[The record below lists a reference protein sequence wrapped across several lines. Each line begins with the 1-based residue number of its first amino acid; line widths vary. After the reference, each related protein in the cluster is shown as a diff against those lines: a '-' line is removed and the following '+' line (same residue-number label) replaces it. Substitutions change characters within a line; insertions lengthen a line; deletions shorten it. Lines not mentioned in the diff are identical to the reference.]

1 MMATLKA
8 GLALALL
15 LLAFMGLK
23 HGWFLQAS
31 TAVFD
36 EKALTKHFITQ
47 LAERHVK
54 NQKIN
59 ETTLKFK
66 RALRES
72 LDFYRASHPHQ
83 LVLRKET
90 VAFGGADITDTIAG
104 RVAQTMKRAS

>member
-1 MMATLKA
+1 MTTINAVFSVA
-8 GLALALL
+8 ALALMAVL
-15 LLAFMGLK
+15 F
-23 HGWFLQAS
+23 WIREERV
-31 TAVFD
+31 AVFD
-36 EKALTKHFITQ
+36 KKALTKHFITQ
-47 LAERHVK
+47 LAEHRVK
-54 NQKIN
+54 DEKIS

-83 LVLRKET
+83 LVLRKEA